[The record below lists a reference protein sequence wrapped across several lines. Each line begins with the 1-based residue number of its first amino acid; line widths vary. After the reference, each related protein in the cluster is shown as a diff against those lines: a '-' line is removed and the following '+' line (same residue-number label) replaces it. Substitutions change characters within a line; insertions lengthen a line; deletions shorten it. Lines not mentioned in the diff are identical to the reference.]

1 MNIKGKFFFV
11 SFYLCSHLN
20 CWWIQSLDIY
30 WAVHSMPVSLKIE
43 FLAKASNV
51 WHIVRKIHMFSLS
64 IFKAWKFRCPFSPY
78 SVTISVSPRQGTYW
92 ETNVCAGRIILH
104 LKFVIWSSS
113 RFCNSQGGMKTLPN
127 ISHLQWSCLKSILL
141 ITRASQLATLS
152 KIICRYRLTFWFGEI
167 MDRANTIIVCIMF
180 GAWIRKIQRTSLKR
194 FGTIR

>member
-104 LKFVIWSSS
+104 PNLSSDTALQQDSVICKVGWKH
-113 RFCNSQGGMKTLPN
+113 FMMNFWLPCTLPIFFFICRIMSEIN
-127 ISHLQWSCLKSILL
+127 ATEHKSICCSPFSA
-141 ITRASQLATLS
+141 R
-152 KIICRYRLTFWFGEI
+152 
-167 MDRANTIIVCIMF
+167 
-180 GAWIRKIQRTSLKR
+180 
-194 FGTIR
+194 